1 MDKSLFGYIWRYSK
15 RDQIVLLLVTLT
27 TFPILYASL
36 ELPKRIIN
44 DAIGGAQGDVTVLGV
59 SLSQIQFLLFL
70 CAGFLLAVTVNG
82 LLKMRLNTMKGVLA
96 ERLLRRFRFQLL
108 TRILRFPRPYFRHTS
123 QGELV
128 SMVTSEAE
136 PMGGLMGDMLSQ
148 PVFQAG
154 QMMTILVFLFAQSF
168 WFGLASVALIPLQAW
183 IIPKLQR
190 QINLLNRDRIQEV
203 RRLASDIGE
212 TAAGV
217 SDIRINGGLRYRMS
231 LFSDRLGKLFSI
243 RFEIFQK
250 KFFMKFLNNF
260 INQLT
265 PFFFYSVGG
274 YLAIKGEI
282 TIGAL
287 VAALA
292 AYKDLSSPWRE
303 LLAYYNQSQ
312 DMALRWETVIERF
325 APNTLVADHLFEDPP
340 KSATSLKEDIEI
352 NNVTVRDEEGQNVLV
367 NINLVIPQGARIAVK
382 TNNESAA
389 QAFADVLTREII
401 PQRGSVKIAGH
412 ELNTLHQA
420 TLAGCIGYVHSNPNI
435 LRGTL
440 GENLLMP
447 LKTEPI
453 IDADVHQKI
462 KSFQQEA
469 KRSGNSTDPFEA
481 DWIDPEVAGLK
492 SSNDIRDWW
501 FQLVQ
506 AMGIDDFMVRR
517 ALRSQIDVSRH
528 QALTEAIVPLRPEI
542 AKRLTEAKLDDV
554 VYRFHPD
561 KFNAVS
567 PLGANLLYALPTR
580 KLTQLSLSR
589 EINFVQIMR
598 AQGIANELTNMSAT
612 LIESLTA
619 TFGHDGTNHP
629 LFQRLNIDEELYKRL
644 GAIVKKRQSVG
655 DADLPDEDYALILTV
670 PFAFS
675 AEQIGPAFSE
685 AFKERVLEIRKQ
697 NATQMLRALDGLFE
711 PIDSNRYIP
720 AMTLMGNAIFGRISS
735 MAGAREKL
743 IEDTV
748 VNVLS
753 EHGLRRLAAESIF
766 DLTTSMGGE
775 NLPVVFRER
784 IAFSRAGIKK
794 PDILILDN
802 ALASHAGETRE
813 LMRERISNLMPD
825 TTKIFIENQIQRSDS
840 YDMVIEIIDG
850 RIDGRVT
857 DDESQYTGPERRKN
871 ADARQ
876 DLSRKLEIVTQT
888 ALFGKLDRKQQRL
901 LAFSA
906 QWYKAKAGQK
916 VFEVGQEADAAYL
929 CVSGLSGLYWVQDG
943 ESRLVTEIP
952 PGRLIGDLA
961 VIQNES
967 RLLDL
972 ICIED
977 SVFLRIGATELL
989 AVIENDAMV
998 ATSLL
1003 RSVGGHLTDTASR
1016 LSAMRAYAV
1025 ERGVD
1030 FADLDSPIDNVS
1042 EGQNLR
1048 HP

>member
-1 MDKSLFGYIWRYSK
+1 METSLFSYIWRYSK
-15 RDQIVLLLVTLT
+15 RDQIVLLLVTVI

-44 DAIGGAQGDVTVLGV
+44 DAISGAQTDVTVLGV

-128 SMVTSEAE
+128 AMVTSEAE

-168 WFGLASVALIPLQAW
+168 WFGLASIALIPLQAW

-292 AYKDLSSPWRE
+292 AYKDLSSPWKE

-312 DMALRWETVIERF
+312 DMAL
-325 APNTLVADHLFEDPP
+325 
-340 KSATSLKEDIEI
+340 
-352 NNVTVRDEEGQNVLV
+352 RDEEGQNVLV

-389 QAFADVLTREII
+389 HAFADVLTREVI

-420 TLAGCIGYVHSNPNI
+420 TLAGCIGYVHSHPNI

-469 KRSGNSTDPFEA
+469 KRSGNSTDPFEVN
-481 DWIDPEVAGLK
+481 WIDPEVAGLK
-492 SSNDIRDWW
+492 SSDDIRDWW

-517 ALRSQIDVSRH
+517 ALRSQIDVDRH
-528 QALTEAIVPLRPEI
+528 HELTEAIVPLRPEI
-542 AKRLTEAKLDDV
+542 ARRLTEAKLDDV

-561 KFNAVS
+561 KFNVVS

-580 KLTQLSLSR
+580 KLTQLSLSQ
-589 EINFVQIMR
+589 EINFVQLMR
-598 AQGIANELTNMSAT
+598 DQGIADELTSMST
-612 LIESLTA
+612 NLIESLTK

-644 GAIVKKRQSVG
+644 GIIVKKRQSVG
-655 DADLPDEDYALILTV
+655 DAGLPDEDYALILTV

-685 AFKERVLEIRKQ
+685 PFKERVLAIRKQ
-697 NATQMLRALDGLFE
+697 NAAQMLRALDGLFE

-748 VNVLS
+748 VDVLS
-753 EHGLRRLAAESIF
+753 EHGLRRLTAESIF
-766 DLTTSMGGE
+766 NLATSMGGE

-794 PDILILDN
+794 PDILILEN
-802 ALASHAGETRE
+802 ALASHADEARQ

-825 TTKIFIENQIQRSDS
+825 TTKIFIENQIQPSES
-840 YDMVIEIIDG
+840 YDMVIEIVDG
-850 RIDGRVT
+850 RIDGRAS

-876 DLSRKLEIVTQT
+876 DLNHKLEIVAQT
-888 ALFGKLDRKQQRL
+888 ELFGKLDRKQQRL

-906 QWYKAKAGQK
+906 QWYTAEAGQK
-916 VFEVGQEADAAYL
+916 IFEVGQEADAAYL
-929 CVSGLSGLYWVQDG
+929 CVSGLSGLYWVQDE

-1003 RSVGGHLTDTASR
+1003 RSVGGHLTNTASR
-1016 LSAMRAYAV
+1016 LSAMRAYAI

-1030 FADLDSPIDNVS
+1030 FADLDSPIDNAG

-1048 HP
+1048 RP